1 MTNAHE
7 FCREVFKRKDVDMES
22 IVRMIMR
29 DVDGKTCSREE
40 AIKIM
45 QQVLEELKSQ

>member
-1 MTNAHE
+1 MTNAHQ

-22 IVRMIMR
+22 IVRMVMR
-29 DVDGKTCSREE
+29 DVDGKPCTRTE

-45 QQVLEELKSQ
+45 QEVLEESK